1 MRECRCE
8 PVPMVPGITEPPCE
22 FCMDEMNKALDV
34 EDEALVQ
41 SWIYGEPDVDID
53 DFVTLALARYLS

>member
-1 MRECRCE
+1 
-8 PVPMVPGITEPPCE
+8 
-22 FCMDEMNKALDV
+22 MNKALDV